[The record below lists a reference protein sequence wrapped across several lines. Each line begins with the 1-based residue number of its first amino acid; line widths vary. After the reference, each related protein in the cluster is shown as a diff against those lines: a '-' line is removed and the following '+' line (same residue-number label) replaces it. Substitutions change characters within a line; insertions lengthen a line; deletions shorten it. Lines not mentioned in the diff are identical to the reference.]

1 MHYAIHALGLL
12 DLLKSG
18 IITGVDEEHFWNV
31 IDSTYIDDVSSPIM
45 NNMNITN
52 NSQITIA
59 VTAGRPSVYDHDVYL
74 NATHPAALSVQD
86 LTPPQRVKMVMMHC
100 LIQCPRLVIAVR
112 DAIRGQ
118 NDKVAIATAVNL
130 ANTLW
135 SLSQQDIF
143 AAFISSHVLNTY
155 DEIDEAVADIVPNGI
170 RFDTAQNMVVGTRYW
185 MLQILLCGCLDT
197 LHRRFPYESEQLD
210 LSNPETVQQVDI
222 HAGTQ
227 LGRVALG
234 LGNEP
239 SPLTLLRTHGP
250 LSVSTG
256 AWHRHIRYL
265 TSHGWPKNDDRV
277 LAALRMQK
285 WILEKCNIVLERMN
299 VSQADECAWIE
310 ALDCMAGEE
319 LADWMPSKVSFDSE
333 DGEMVM
339 KLEYSG
345 RTTNDNTRIHDGD
358 GGGITRTFN
367 IRDPAR
373 FGPQHLR
380 GWVRGESSSIP
391 DQYVRDVSAL

>member
-12 DLLKSG
+12 ALLESG

-31 IDSTYIDDVSSPIM
+31 IDSTYIDDASSPMM
-45 NNMNITN
+45 NNMNVTN

-74 NATHPAALSVQD
+74 TATHPAALSVQD
-86 LTPPQRVKMVMMHC
+86 LSPPQRVKMAMMHC

-135 SLSQQDIF
+135 NLSQEELF
-143 AAFISSHVLNTY
+143 AAFIDSRILNTY
-155 DEIDEAVADIVPNGI
+155 DKTDEAVADIVPNGI
-170 RFDTAQNMVVGTRYW
+170 RFNTAQNMVVGTRYW

-197 LHRRFPYESEQLD
+197 LHRKFPYESRQLN
-210 LSNPETVQQVDI
+210 LPSPETVHQVDT

-256 AWHRHIRYL
+256 AWHRQIRYL
-265 TSHGWPKNDDRV
+265 ISRGFPSSDARV

-285 WILEKCNIVLERMN
+285 WTLEKCNIVLERMN

-319 LADWMPSKVSFDSE
+319 LADWMPSKVSFDTE

-345 RTTNDNTRIHDGD
+345 RTANDNTRTRDGEGD
-358 GGGITRTFN
+358 GITRTFN

-380 GWVRGESSSIP
+380 GWVRGEGSPIAE
-391 DQYVRDVSAL
+391 QYMGSVSAL

>member
-1 MHYAIHALGLL
+1 
-12 DLLKSG
+12 
-18 IITGVDEEHFWNV
+18 
-31 IDSTYIDDVSSPIM
+31 
-45 NNMNITN
+45 MNITN

-59 VTAGRPSVYDHDVYL
+59 VTAGRPSVYDHNVYL
-74 NATHPAALSVQD
+74 TATHPAALSVQD
-86 LTPPQRVKMVMMHC
+86 LTPPQRVRMAMMHC

-118 NDKVAIATAVNL
+118 NDIVAIESAVNL
-130 ANTLW
+130 ANNLW
-135 SLSQQDIF
+135 SLSQQDLF
-143 AAFISSHVLNTY
+143 AAFIDSHVLNTY
-155 DEIDEAVADIVPNGI
+155 PEIDEAVADIVPNGI

-185 MLQILLCGCLDT
+185 MLQNLLCGCLDT
-197 LHRRFPYESEQLD
+197 LHRRFPHFSSQLP
-210 LSNPETVQQVDI
+210 LPHREIVHQVDT

-256 AWHRHIRYL
+256 AWHRQIRYL
-265 TSHGWPKNDDRV
+265 TSHGCSNGDDRV
-277 LAALRMQK
+277 LTARRMQK
-285 WILEKCNIVLERMN
+285 WILEKCNIVLARMN
-299 VSQADECAWIE
+299 VSQADEVAWIE

-345 RTTNDNTRIHDGD
+345 RTADDNTRIHDGD
-358 GGGITRTFN
+358 GITRTFN

-391 DQYVRDVSAL
+391 DQYIENISAL